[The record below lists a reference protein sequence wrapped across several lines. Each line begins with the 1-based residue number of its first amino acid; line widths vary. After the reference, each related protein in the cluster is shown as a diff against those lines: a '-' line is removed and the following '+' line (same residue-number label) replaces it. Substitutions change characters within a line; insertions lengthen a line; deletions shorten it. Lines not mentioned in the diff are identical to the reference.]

1 MICFRT
7 SSRGPK
13 LTIEDEYQ
21 TLITKLAVTH
31 SFLYQMAYSSTEEG
45 DNERPLVIMPRELIL
60 TQEEMDY
67 LDEYYTKNC
76 GTTAA
81 MIFSEVQ
88 GVFVNR
94 FGEVST
100 DMSYY

>member
-1 MICFRT
+1 
-7 SSRGPK
+7 
-13 LTIEDEYQ
+13 
-21 TLITKLAVTH
+21 
-31 SFLYQMAYSSTEEG
+31 MAYSSTEEG

-60 TQEEMDY
+60 TQEEMDF
-67 LDEYYTKNC
+67 LDEYYTNNC
-76 GTTAA
+76 GTCTTAG